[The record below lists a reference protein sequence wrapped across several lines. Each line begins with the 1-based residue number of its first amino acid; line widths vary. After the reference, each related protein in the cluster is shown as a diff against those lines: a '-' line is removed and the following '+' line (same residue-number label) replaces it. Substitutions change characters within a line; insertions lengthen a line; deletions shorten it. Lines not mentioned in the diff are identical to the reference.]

1 MAYRKLFPSEIDQL
15 KSQSCLS
22 DSWDKIVV
30 ADGDFDV
37 QYIRNVTFIGDVKL
51 GFFNK
56 FFSFSGGVKIHSGI
70 YNTTLSNVEIG
81 NNVYINNVRLYIAN
95 YKIGNGVIIDNI
107 QSLVC
112 TGNSTF
118 GNNVK
123 VAVLNEMCGREVPI
137 FNGLSSQLAYFTV
150 LYRHNITAVK
160 KICSMISEYSKTIRS
175 SVATVADDA
184 IIINCGEI
192 KNVIIGQSAKL
203 EGVSELLEGT
213 INSTKEGKTYIGRD
227 VKARHF
233 IISASTTITDSV
245 LIDKCFVGQG
255 CQLGKQYSAENS
267 LFFANCIGMH
277 GEACSIFAG
286 PYTVTHHKSTLLIA
300 GMFSFLNAGSGSNQ
314 SNHHYKLGPIH
325 QGVTER
331 GCKTSSDSYLLCP
344 YKVGAFSIVMGR
356 HVCHSDTSDM
366 PFSYLIEEDN
376 RTILIPGVNIRSV
389 GTIRDAM
396 KWPKRDLRKDEKT
409 DLINF
414 NLLSPYTI
422 SKMMKGSEILKNL
435 QESFGITTE
444 LYPYQGAIIKNRSLQ
459 KGLDL
464 YEMAINKF
472 LGNSIIKRLEIEKWQ
487 SIEQIRER
495 LKPDF
500 GTIGLGDWVD
510 ISGLFAPKT
519 EIDKLILSI
528 GNGEITSI
536 EQIND
541 ALRLMQKNYYDYEW
555 TWVIDKICAR
565 LEKSIEKIEIS
576 DIINIVNTWEKSVIG
591 LDQAL
596 YDDAKK
602 EYKLSIKTSFGV
614 DGNSEDKNA
623 DFESVRGDFENND
636 FVKNITSHIETKS
649 ELAKELL
656 ERIGH
661 LVDK

>member
-1 MAYRKLFPSEIDQL
+1 MNYRKLNQPEIKQL
-15 KSQSCLS
+15 KKQNCSSEN
-22 DSWDKIVV
+22 WDKILV
-30 ADGDFDV
+30 ADEFNV
-37 QYIRNVTFIGDVKL
+37 QHIRNVTFIGDVKL
-51 GFFNK
+51 GSFNK
-56 FFSFSGGVKIHSGI
+56 LFSFLGGVKIHSGI

-81 NNVYINNVRLYIAN
+81 NNVYINNVHLYIAN
-95 YKIGNGVIIDNI
+95 YKIGNGVIIDNV

-123 VAVLNEMCGREVPI
+123 VAVLNEMGGREVPI

-150 LYRHNITAVK
+150 LYRHNITAVR
-160 KICSMISEYSKTIRS
+160 KICNMITDYSESIRS
-175 SVATVADDA
+175 SIATIADDA
-184 IIINCGEI
+184 MIINCGEI
-192 KNVIIGQSAKL
+192 KNVVIGQSAKL
-203 EGVSELLEGT
+203 EGVSVMLEGT
-213 INSTKEGKTYIGRD
+213 VNSTKEGKTYIGRD
-227 VKARHF
+227 VKAKHF
-233 IISASTTITDSV
+233 IISDSTVITDGV

-255 CQLGKQYSAENS
+255 CQLNKQYSAENS
-267 LFFANCIGMH
+267 LFFANCTGFH
-277 GEACSIFAG
+277 GEAYSVFAG
-286 PYTVTHHKSTLLIA
+286 PFTVTHHKSTLLIA

-325 QGVTER
+325 QGVAER

-356 HVCHSDTSDM
+356 HVNHTDTSDM

-376 RTILIPGVNIRSV
+376 RTILVPGVNIQSV

-396 KWPKRDLRKDEKT
+396 KWPKRDLRKGKKT
-409 DLINF
+409 DLINY

-422 SKMMKGSEILKNL
+422 SKMMKGCEILKKLRENL
-435 QESFGITTE
+435 GVFTE
-444 LYPYQGAIIKNRSLQ
+444 YYPYQGAIIKNRSLQ

-472 LGNSIIKRLEIEKWQ
+472 LGNSIIKRLEIIKWS

-528 GNGEITSI
+528 ENGEITSI
-536 EQIND
+536 EQINN
-541 ALRLMQKNYYDYEW
+541 ALQLMQENYYDYEW
-555 TWVIDKICAR
+555 TWAIDKICIQ
-565 LEKSIEKIEIS
+565 LGKPIEKIEIS
-576 DIINIVNTWEKSVIG
+576 DIIYIVNIWKKSVID
-591 LDQAL
+591 LDHAL
-596 YDDAKK
+596 YNDAKK

-614 DGNSEDKNA
+614 DGNNEDKDA
-623 DFESVRGDFENND
+623 DFESVRGDFESND
-636 FVKNITSHIETKS
+636 FVQNIVSHIETKS
-649 ELAKELL
+649 ELARELL

-661 LVDK
+661 LIK